1 MNRISN
7 SNSLINMNRKSL
19 VLPVAFMFVFMAGAL
34 SQINRDAYFDFN
46 ANSPTLATPSVSQ
59 WDNVSSE
66 VKNRNWFRRLEWF
79 YRPRMNE
86 QGIFPG
92 DFIDM
97 QKQAE
102 MLKMQNQPDL
112 AGSGEQWTSLGPVG
126 VDFSTDSTVKQWG
139 VVSGRVKG
147 LAVHPTNPNIVYAGS
162 GGGGIWKSTDG
173 GQTWVDK
180 SGELHMLTFGSIAID
195 PSNPEVIYAGTGEYV
210 IGLTERFYWGD
221 GMYKSTNGGDSWEK
235 INAGFGSVTHFTA
248 LAVSPH
254 NPNIVMAAIAKNLE
268 NAAPNEGI
276 WRSSDAGV
284 HWNCV
289 LPGEGM
295 WDIVFHP
302 TDPNTVWVACG
313 NAQPK
318 AGILVSH
325 DGGLTFAQSNTGLPV
340 NNHINRLQFDV
351 CRSNPSVLYT
361 VIYNSAPAPGGVG
374 TSIFKSIDG
383 GTSWSQISH
392 GVNLSPAGDQGFY
405 DQCIAVDPLD
415 PNHLLLGNVE
425 LVSSTDGSTF
435 SFVRDP
441 NAYGGGQL
449 SFDSYNHVDNQIIRF
464 APSDPS
470 VVYIGC
476 DGGVYRSSDGGTT
489 FHPVNNGISS
499 IMLYRVASHI
509 SNPDVLYSGAQDNGF
524 ISTQNRGATAYKLE
538 NFADGTECFMD
549 YADSNVI
556 FFETFCGFL
565 GRSTNGGQSWD
576 LSVDP
581 GPNDSNAFISPY
593 WQHPV
598 EPNIIYGCIRHKLL
612 KSTDKG
618 TTWAYTTSYPITS
631 NVIYTAAQ
639 SPVNTSNIMVVA
651 RNGTVSLVKS
661 SDGGYNWQDITGTL
675 GMLAGG
681 NFMRLVA
688 DPWDGNT
695 FYLLKSTYS
704 GALILKTTN
713 FGSTW
718 IDISS
723 DLPKVP
729 VNDLFIDTVNTGT
742 MYLANDFGVYRT
754 TDNGGSWARFGNG
767 LPFIPVL
774 DFDCYSH
781 SGTRLLRV
789 ATFGRGV
796 FEFDL
801 SKPQGVEEGHSGF
814 TVLRAWPNPV
824 SDRLWVDIPAF
835 SPDRCTLSLVS
846 VRGSEVASCP
856 VYTTGLQFSTSMDVS
871 SLTPGCYQLIFKG
884 NRELQTCRVV
894 IVK

>member
-1 MNRISN
+1 MKTAMLTI
-7 SNSLINMNRKSL
+7 
-19 VLPVAFMFVFMAGAL
+19 AFIAL
-34 SQINRDAYFDFN
+34 LFIQEEFSQGREPEYNNFGTNKI
-46 ANSPTLATPSVSQ
+46 PSVTLLVSP
-59 WDNVSSE
+59 WDNVPAE
-66 VKNRNWFRRLEWF
+66 VKNRNWFKRLEWF
-79 YRPRMNE
+79 YRPRLNE
-86 QGIFPG
+86 QGVFPVE
-92 DFIDM
+92 FINI

-102 MLKMQNQPDL
+102 RLKMQNQPDL
-112 AGSGEQWTSLGPVG
+112 AGSGEQWANLGPVG
-126 VDFSTDSTVKQWG
+126 VDFFSDSTIKQWG

-162 GGGGIWKSTDG
+162 GGGGIWKSIDG
-173 GQTWVDK
+173 GQSWADK

-210 IGLTERFYWGD
+210 LVLTERFYWGD
-221 GMYKSTNGGDSWEK
+221 GMYKSTNGGDTWTK

-254 NPNIVMAAIAKNLE
+254 NPNIVMATIAKNLE
-268 NAAPNEGI
+268 NAPPNEGI

-295 WDIVFHP
+295 WDIAFHP

-313 NAQPK
+313 NAQPQ
-318 AGILVSH
+318 AGILVSN
-325 DGGLTFAQSNTGLPV
+325 DGGLTFTQSSADLPAY
-340 NNHINRLQFDV
+340 NHIKRLQFDV
-351 CRSNPSVLYT
+351 CKSVPTVLYT
-361 VIYNSAPAPGGVG
+361 VIYDDAPPPGAMG
-374 TSIFKSIDG
+374 TTVFKSVDG
-383 GTSWSQISH
+383 GSSWSQISQ

-405 DQCIAVDPLD
+405 DQCIAIDPQN
-415 PNHLLLGNVE
+415 PNHLLSGNVE
-425 LVSSTDGSTF
+425 LVCSTDGSTF

-449 SFDSYNHVDNQIIRF
+449 TFDSYNHVDNQIIRF

-470 VVYIGC
+470 VVYVGC
-476 DGGVYRSSDGGTT
+476 DGGMYRSSDGGTT
-489 FHPVNNGISS
+489 FQPANNGISS
-499 IMLYRVASHI
+499 IMHYRVASHI
-509 SNPDVLYSGAQDNGF
+509 SNPDVLYSGVQDNGF
-524 ISTQNRGATAYKLE
+524 ISTHNRGATAYKLE
-538 NFADGTECFMD
+538 NISDATECFMD

-565 GRSTNGGQSWD
+565 GRSTNGGISWD

-581 GPNDSNAFISPY
+581 GPPDSNAFLSPY

-598 EPNIIYGCIRHKLL
+598 EPNIIYGCIRYKLL

-631 NVIYTAAQ
+631 APIYTAAQ
-639 SPVNTSNIMVVA
+639 SPINTSNIMVAA

-661 SDGGYNWQDITGTL
+661 SDGGYNWQDITGSL

-695 FYLLKSTYS
+695 FYLLKNTYA
-704 GALILKTTN
+704 GALVLKTTN

-729 VNDLFIDTVNTGT
+729 VNDLFIDTANAGT

-754 TDNGGSWARFGNG
+754 TSNGDSWARFGNG

-789 ATFGRGV
+789 ATFGRGI

-801 SKPQGVEEGHSGF
+801 TKPQGVEED
-814 TVLRAWPNPV
+814 RAGLVTLHVWPNPV
-824 SDRLWVDIPAF
+824 SGMLWVDIPAF
-835 SPDRCTLSLVS
+835 APDRFTLSLVS
-846 VRGSEVASCP
+846 VRGSEVASLP
-856 VYTTGLQFSTSMDVS
+856 VQTTGVQFTTSMDVS
-871 SLTPGCYQLIFKG
+871 SLQPGCYQLVFKG
-884 NRELQTCRVV
+884 NRELKTCRVV

>member
-1 MNRISN
+1 MKNITMKN
-7 SNSLINMNRKSL
+7 L
-19 VLPVAFMFVFMAGAL
+19 LPAAL
-34 SQINRDAYFDFN
+34 TLFLFLLLPD
-46 ANSPTLATPSVSQ
+46 ANSQPVSK
-59 WDNVSSE
+59 WDQVPAKI
-66 VKNRNWFRRLEWF
+66 KNRNSFKRLEWF

-97 QKQAE
+97 QKQRE
-102 MLKMQNQPDL
+102 ILKMQNQPDL

-126 VDFSTDSTVKQWG
+126 VDFITDPTVSQWG
-139 VVSGRVKG
+139 IVSGRVKG
-147 LAVHPTNPNIVYAGS
+147 LAVHPTDPNIVYAGS

-173 GQTWVDK
+173 GQTWADK
-180 SGELHMLTFGSIAID
+180 SGELHLLTFGSIAID
-195 PSNPEVIYAGTGEYV
+195 PSNPAVIYAGTGEYV

-284 HWNCV
+284 HWTCV

-295 WDIVFHP
+295 WDIAFHP
-302 TDPNTVWVACG
+302 TDPNTAWVACG
-313 NAQPK
+313 NAQPQ

-325 DGGLTFAQSNTGLPV
+325 DGGLTFTQSSAGLPV
-340 NNHINRLQFDV
+340 TNHINRLQFDI

-361 VIYNSAPAPGGVG
+361 VIYNATPEPGGLG
-374 TSIFKSIDG
+374 TTIYKSVDG
-383 GTSWSQISH
+383 GASWTQISQ
-392 GVNLSPAGDQGFY
+392 GVNLSTAGEQGFY
-405 DQCIAVDPLD
+405 DQCIAVNPLN
-415 PNHLLLGNVE
+415 PNHLLSGNVE
-425 LVSSTDGSTF
+425 LVRSTDGSTF

-449 SFDSYNHVDNQIIRF
+449 TFDSYNHFDNQIIRY

-470 VVYIGC
+470 VIYLGC
-476 DGGVYRSSDGGTT
+476 DGGVYRSSDGGASFSPANT
-489 FHPVNNGISS
+489 GIAS
-499 IMLYRVASHI
+499 IQLYRVASHI
-509 SNPDVLYSGAQDNGF
+509 SNPDILYSGAQDNGF
-524 ISTQNRGATAYKLE
+524 ISTQNRGDTPYKLE

-549 YADSNVI
+549 YSDANVI

-565 GRSTNGGQSWD
+565 GRTTNGGQSWE

-581 GPNDSNAFISPY
+581 GPLDSNAFISPY

-598 EPNIIYGCIRHKLL
+598 EPNIIYGCIKQKLL

-618 TTWAYTTSYPITS
+618 TTWAYTTSYPIVSTP
-631 NVIYTAAQ
+631 IYSAAQ
-639 SPVNTSNIMVVA
+639 SPLNPDNIMVAA
-651 RNGTVSLVKS
+651 RNGVVSLVKS
-661 SDGGYNWQDITGTL
+661 GDGGVSWQDITETL
-675 GMLAGG
+675 GELAGG

-688 DPWDGNT
+688 DPRDENT

-718 IDISS
+718 IDLSS

-729 VNDLFIDTVNTGT
+729 VNDLFIDTANAGVI
-742 MYLANDFGVYRT
+742 YLANDFGVYRT
-754 TDNGGSWARFGNG
+754 TDNGDSWARFGNG
-767 LPFIPVL
+767 MPFIPVL
-774 DFDCYSH
+774 DFDCFSH

-801 SKPQGVEEGHSGF
+801 TNPQGVEEGHPGL
-814 TVLRAWPNPV
+814 TNALHAWPNPV
-824 SDRLWVDIPAF
+824 SGKLWVDIPAIP
-835 SPDRCTLSLVS
+835 PDRCTLSLVS
-846 VRGSEVASCP
+846 VSGSEMASRL
-856 VYTTGLQFSTSMDVS
+856 VYTTGVQFTTSMDVS
-871 SLTPGCYQLIFKG
+871 GLRQGCYQLVFKG
-884 NRELQTCRVV
+884 NKELQTCRVV
-894 IVK
+894 IVR

>member
-1 MNRISN
+1 MKKKMFTLVFFLL
-7 SNSLINMNRKSL
+7 LIQG
-19 VLPVAFMFVFMAGAL
+19 AF
-34 SQINRDAYFDFN
+34 SQISRLEFYDFGTN
-46 ANSPTLATPSVSQ
+46 KIPSATPVVSP
-59 WDNVSSE
+59 WDDVPSDI
-66 VKNRNWFRRLEWF
+66 KNRNSFRRLEWF

-86 QGIFPG
+86 QGIFPN

-102 MLKMQNQPDL
+102 MLKTQNRPEL
-112 AGSGEQWTSLGPVG
+112 AVSGEQWTSLGPVG
-126 VDFSTDSTVKQWG
+126 VDFTTDSTIKQWG
-139 VVSGRVKG
+139 IVSGRVKG
-147 LAVHPTNPNIVYAGS
+147 LAVHPTDPNIIYAGC
-162 GGGGIWKSTDG
+162 GGGGIWKSTNG

-221 GMYKSTNGGDSWEK
+221 GMYKSTNGGDNWEK

-284 HWNCV
+284 HWSCV

-295 WDIVFHP
+295 WDIAFHP
-302 TDPNTVWVACG
+302 TDPNLVWVACG
-313 NAQPK
+313 NAQPQ
-318 AGILVSH
+318 AGILKSH
-325 DGGLTFAQSNTGLPV
+325 DGGITFTQSNTGLPV
-340 NNHINRLQFDV
+340 TNHINRLQFDL

-361 VIYNSAPAPGGVG
+361 VIYNATPEPGEMG
-374 TSIFKSIDG
+374 TTIYKSLDG
-383 GTSWSQISH
+383 GTSWTQISL
-392 GVNLSPAGDQGFY
+392 GVNLSPAGEQGFY
-405 DQCIAVDPLD
+405 DQCIAVDPQN
-415 PNHLLLGNVE
+415 PNHLLSGNVE
-425 LVSSTDGSTF
+425 LVRSTDGATF

-441 NAYGGGQL
+441 NAFGGGQQ
-449 SFDSYNHVDNQIIRF
+449 SFDSYNHFDNQIIRF

-470 VVYIGC
+470 VIYLGC
-476 DGGVYRSSDGGTT
+476 DGGVYRSSDGGTSFT
-489 FHPVNNGISS
+489 PANTGIAS
-499 IMLYRVASHI
+499 IQSYRVASHI

-524 ISTQNRGATAYKLE
+524 ISTHNKGATVYKLE

-549 YADSNVI
+549 YSDTNVI

-565 GRSTNGGQSWD
+565 GRTTNGGQSWE

-581 GPNDSNAFISPY
+581 GPFDSNAFISPY

-598 EPNIIYGCIRHKLL
+598 EPNIIYGCIRQKLL

-618 TTWAYTTSYPITS
+618 TTWAYTTSYPIVSTP
-631 NVIYTAAQ
+631 IYSAVQ
-639 SPVNTSNIMVVA
+639 SPLNPNNIMVAA
-651 RNGTVSLVKS
+651 RNGAVSLVKS
-661 SDGGYNWQDITGTL
+661 GDGGISWQDITGSL

-688 DPWDGNT
+688 DPRDGNT

-704 GALILKTTN
+704 GALVLKTTN

-718 IDISS
+718 IDLSS

-729 VNDLFIDTVNTGT
+729 VNDLFIDTANAGV

-754 TDNGGSWARFGNG
+754 TNGGGSWARFGDG

-774 DFDCYSH
+774 DFDCFSH

-801 SKPQGVEEGHSGF
+801 NKPQCVEEGVPGF
-814 TVLRAWPNPV
+814 AALHAWPNPV
-824 SDRLWVDIPAF
+824 SGKLWVDIPPIP
-835 SPDRCTLSLVS
+835 PDRCTLSLVS
-846 VRGSEVASCP
+846 VMGSEVATLP
-856 VYTTGLQFSTSMDVS
+856 GYTTGVQTRTSMDVS
-871 SLTPGCYQLIFKG
+871 GLQPGCYLLVFKG